1 MKDIEHNENF
11 RILIVDDV
19 SQNIQIVANILK
31 AEGYQMTYAQSGKAA
46 LAKAWSHNFDLILL
60 DIMMP
65 EMNGFEV
72 CIKLKQYPETKDIPV
87 IFLTAKSDT
96 ESIVKGF
103 KVGATDYVT
112 KPFNR
117 MELVARV
124 RTHLALRESQKAL
137 QTSEEHLREAVA
149 AKDKF
154 FSIIAHDLRS
164 PFHNLFHLHE
174 FLEDDIDTFD
184 REQLVEFF
192 KSLCENATRT
202 FNLLENLLSW
212 AKTQTGSVKFAPVSF
227 SVSGLAKNIAKLL
240 KSSADEKNI
249 TLTSGIDEDIT
260 AYGDTDM
267 ISMILRN
274 LVTNAIKFTPKHG
287 KITIDG
293 EKKDNH
299 VEITVA
305 DTGMG
310 ISEENIRKL
319 FRIDIQFSSF
329 GTQEERGS
337 GLGLIL
343 CKEFAEKNSGK
354 IWVESEVSKG
364 SRFKFTLPGTKNY
377 VRKR

>member
-19 SQNIQIVANILK
+19 SQNIQIVASILRE
-31 AEGYQMTYAQSGKAA
+31 EGYQMTYAQNGKATIV
-46 LAKAWSHNFDLILL
+46 KARSHNFDLILL

-72 CIKLKQYPETKDIPV
+72 CIKLKQDPETKDIPV

-103 KVGATDYVT
+103 KVGAIDYVT

-117 MELVARV
+117 TELVARV

-137 QTSEEHLREAVA
+137 QASEEQLREAVA

-329 GTQEERGS
+329 GTQGERGS

-364 SRFKFTLPGTKNY
+364 SRFKFTLPGTKIM
-377 VRKR
+377 